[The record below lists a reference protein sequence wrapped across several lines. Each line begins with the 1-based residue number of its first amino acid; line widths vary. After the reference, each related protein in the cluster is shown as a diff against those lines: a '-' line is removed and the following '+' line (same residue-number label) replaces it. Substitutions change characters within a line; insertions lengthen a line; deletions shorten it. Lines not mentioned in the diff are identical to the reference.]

1 MKLNLRSLVTKV
13 AAAAALASAGVANA
27 ALSTDTTTAISASK
41 ADVLELGT
49 AVFAVYLA
57 IKTIKWVRRAL

>member
-1 MKLNLRSLVTKV
+1 MKMNARPLATKV
-13 AAAAALASAGVANA
+13 AAAVLLASAGVANA
-27 ALSTDTTTAISASK
+27 ALSTDTTTAITASK

>member
-1 MKLNLRSLVTKV
+1 MKLNFRPLATKV
-13 AAAAALASAGVANA
+13 AAVVMLASAGVANA
-27 ALSTDTTTAISASK
+27 ALSTDTTTAITTSK

>member
-1 MKLNLRSLVTKV
+1 MKMNVRSLATKV
-13 AAAAALASAGVANA
+13 AAVVMLASAGVANA
-27 ALSTDTTTAISASK
+27 ALSTDTTTAITASK

>member
-1 MKLNLRSLVTKV
+1 MRFNVRSLPAKL
-13 AAAAALASAGVANA
+13 AAFAFLASAGIAHA
-27 ALSTDTTTAISASK
+27 ALDADSKTAITSSK

>member
-1 MKLNLRSLVTKV
+1 MKKLVRSLATKS
-13 AAAAALASAGVANA
+13 AAAVTLASAGVANA

>member
-1 MKLNLRSLVTKV
+1 MKMNVRSLATKL
-13 AAAAALASAGVANA
+13 AAVVMLASAGVANA
-27 ALSTDTTTAISASK
+27 ALSTDTTTAITASK

>member
-1 MKLNLRSLVTKV
+1 MKLAIRSRLAKLAV
-13 AAAAALASAGVANA
+13 AALAMSAGLANA
-27 ALSTDTTTAISASK
+27 ALSTDTTAAITQSK
-41 ADVLELGT
+41 SDVLELGT

>member
-1 MKLNLRSLVTKV
+1 MKMNVRSLATKL
-13 AAAAALASAGVANA
+13 AAVVMLASAGVANA